1 MGKQSTGVKEVK
13 MHLVNNDKI
22 GTQLIGEPN
31 NGRSSSSLFAKL
43 KAPDL
48 IKSLY
53 EA

>member
-13 MHLVNNDKI
+13 KHLVNNDKI
-22 GTQLIGEPN
+22 DTQLIGEPN
-31 NGRSSSSLFAKL
+31 NGRSSSLFAKL